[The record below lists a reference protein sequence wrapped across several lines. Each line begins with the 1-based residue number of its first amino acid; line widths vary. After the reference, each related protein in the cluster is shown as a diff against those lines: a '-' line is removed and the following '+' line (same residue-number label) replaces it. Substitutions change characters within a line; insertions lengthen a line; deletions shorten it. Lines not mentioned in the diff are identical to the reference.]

1 MTAEIKARGLPV
13 SRERVRKL
21 MHTNRIRA
29 HHERRHKEATKSAHN
44 LPAAEDWLCAAVVI
58 DL

>member
-21 MHTNRIRA
+21 MQA
-29 HHERRHKEATKSAHN
+29 AASALAIN
-44 LPAAEDWLCAAVVI
+44 AVP
-58 DL
+58 